1 MKGIKLDMSDYVS
14 KSRGKCQLTQQ
25 EKIAR
30 LYALADRLHVQ
41 IGIER
46 HRYERDAQFL
56 PDKP

>member
-1 MKGIKLDMSDYVS
+1 MMKHIKLDMNDYRPRQ
-14 KSRGKCQLTQQ
+14 RGSALTQQ

-46 HRYERDAQFL
+46 HNYERDAQFL
-56 PDKP
+56 PDEP